1 MPRAAGLQH
10 PTERTSL
17 IKKTHERCSYV
28 CFARHQVFVFLGK
41 HDRQQKKKKK
51 SKRLAEAR
59 ISTVQI
65 FVCLCVLASQPPE
78 EACTCVYASVH

>member
-51 SKRLAEAR
+51 E
-59 ISTVQI
+59 
-65 FVCLCVLASQPPE
+65 
-78 EACTCVYASVH
+78 